1 MCVESLAEIDHHD
14 PAIMRAADNAGYVHL
29 NIEDETDEAMV
40 SYCCITTDRCSPR
53 MSILKGDLELA
64 SINVP

>member
-29 NIEDETDEAMV
+29 NIEDEAGVAVV
-40 SYCCITTDRCSPR
+40 SYHTAVASRSDAH
-53 MSILKGDLELA
+53 LA
-64 SINVP
+64 